1 MKTIKVTA
9 SIILAGILLSCGSN
23 TGKKEETTEVKKDTV
38 AEVKTAPAFDTI
50 DIYIFKG
57 KEPYINNDY
66 LKTASEEEKALLA
79 YYSYFFNT
87 SCVDT
92 KHCKLTE
99 ALGFGEQN
107 SKEQQT
113 AVLKWFNDEETKQLA
128 KEGGRIK
135 LDGADPGAWFESIKL
150 VKKGALIVVR
160 YISKWKTKTMEGTG
174 VGTDEYEF
182 EPSHIKVIGR
192 THEDI

>member
-1 MKTIKVTA
+1 MKIVKVTA
-9 SIILAGILLSCGSN
+9 AIILAGILFSCGN
-23 TGKKEETTEVKKDTV
+23 NAEKKEETTEVKKDTI
-38 AEVKTAPAFDTI
+38 AEVKPATVFDTI
-50 DIYIFKG
+50 EVYIFKG

-66 LKTASEEEKALLA
+66 LKTASEEEKALLG
-79 YYSYFFNT
+79 YYAYFFNT

-99 ALGFGEQN
+99 ALGYGDQN
-107 SKEQQT
+107 SKEHQT
-113 AVLKWFNDEETKQLA
+113 AVLKWFSDEETKQLA

-150 VKKGALIVVR
+150 VKKGSLIVIHYV
-160 YISKWKTKTMEGTG
+160 SKWKAKTMEGTG

-182 EPSHIKVIGR
+182 EPSRIKVISR